1 MTPIDLS
8 PATLNAHGLHRVG
21 GADDAQAH
29 IVFVHGLRSAAF
41 DAWAQDKSDAQTFW
55 PAWLAQDE
63 RLKQRRAAVWTY
75 GYDASPTVY
84 QGKPEALGRTAH
96 TFFQHLEMKGL
107 LGRPVVV
114 VAHSLGGLVTK
125 AMLRKLSDLN
135 HKARTDFHG
144 LVFFGTPHLGSPVK
158 SAVSLLDFAASE
170 LAKVLDFSHPTL
182 VELNDWY
189 RNQWPT
195 DRALVFVE
203 GQPEIANVTIVPT
216 ASASPGQPGQMVFS
230 IPASHT
236 GMCKMSSTSDTPYQ
250 QVVSFVLRSLASP
263 PVVHLAPSEPK
274 VPRRINIPP
283 SIGARFVGRD
293 AELQALHHALQAQG
307 GQDVALSSHALHGM
321 GGYGKTRLVVEYA
334 HRFGDAYSC
343 VLLLNA
349 ESPQSL
355 DADLAALC
363 ERHRLDLGGP
373 HELPKAQDDRVDMA
387 KRWLVHHT
395 GWLLIADNADTSDA
409 ARAVAQLVRDCPQG
423 QVLVTTRLADW
434 GSSFAPLPLQ
444 GLQPAAAKQL
454 LLAQSAPGR
463 QVRPVQD
470 PSDLDAI
477 VTALHGHSLAL
488 TLAAAYIGQRRI
500 SFGQYLSDLRA
511 QSQRPLHWL
520 PQSALAE
527 HDKSVTQSLRL
538 SIDAV
543 GGQARQLLD
552 CLAWLAPEPLP
563 SSLCETPCKGVTDVT
578 DALTELEQHHLV
590 EKADGAPAMHR
601 LLQEVLRG
609 LQADAAPV
617 SGTPVSGLPGW
628 QAALQWTNAAFEGD
642 LDNPDHWPRLVP
654 LALHVDQVLHAVEQ
668 EPVIAPPHADA
679 VARLSNQ
686 CGFLRY
692 SQAQFALAEPLFR
705 RALAID
711 EASYGE
717 NYPTVAIRLNNLAGL
732 LQSTNRLAE
741 AEPLFRRALAI
752 DEASYGEN
760 HPEVAT
766 DLNNLAG
773 LLQSTKRLAEA
784 EPLFQRA
791 LAIDEASYGEN
802 HPTVAIRLNNLAG
815 LLRATNRLAE
825 AEPLFRRA
833 LAIDEASYGENHPT
847 VAIRLNNLAELL
859 WTTNR
864 LAEAEPLYWRA
875 LAIDEAS
882 YGENHP
888 EVATVL
894 NNLASLLQAT
904 KRLAEAE
911 PLYRRA
917 LAIDEASYGEHH
929 PNVAT
934 GLNNLA
940 GLLYATKHL
949 AEAEPLYR
957 RALAIN
963 KASYG
968 ENHPT
973 VAMGLNNLAE
983 LLRATKRLAEA
994 EPLSERHLSIFVDFT
1009 LLTGHEHP
1017 HLRAAVANYFHLLQ
1031 SMTLPADEAR
1041 NKRLTVLSPLQA
1053 DPRFHD
1059 LALSLL
1065 NPTE

>member
-1 MTPIDLS
+1 V
-8 PATLNAHGLHRVG
+8 ATRDFALNADALNAHGLHRVG
-21 GADDAQAH
+21 GADDAHAH

-63 RLKQRRAAVWTY
+63 RLKERRAAIWTY
-75 GYDASPTVY
+75 GYDASPTVF
-84 QGKPEALGRTAH
+84 QGKSEALGATAH
-96 TFFQHLEMKGL
+96 TFFQHLEMNGL
-107 LGRPVVV
+107 LGRPIVV

-158 SAVSLLDFAASE
+158 SAISLLDFAASE

-293 AELQALHHALQAQG
+293 AELQALHDALQAPG

-395 GWLLIADNADTSDA
+395 GWLLIADNADTTDA

-434 GSSFAPLPLQ
+434 GSSFAALPLQ

-463 QVRPVQD
+463 QVRPAQD

-543 GGQARQLLD
+543 GAQARQLLD

-590 EKADGAPAMHR
+590 EVGDGEPAMHR

-609 LQADAAPV
+609 LQADAAQAGAV
-617 SGTPVSGLPGW
+617 SSLPGW
-628 QAALQWTNAAFEGD
+628 QAALHWMNAAFQGEPS
-642 LDNPDHWPRLVP
+642 NFAHWPGLLP
-654 LALHVDQVLHAVEQ
+654 LAPHVAHVIEAVVQ
-668 EPVIAPPHADA
+668 ELAIAPPNADA
-679 VARLSNQ
+679 LAYLCNQ
-686 CGFLRY
+686 SGLLRY
-692 SQAQFALAEPLFR
+692 SQAQFSLAEPLYR
-705 RALAID
+705 RALAIYG
-711 EASYGE
+711 ASYGE
-717 NYPTVAIRLNNLAGL
+717 RHPNVATGLNNLAGL
-732 LQSTNRLAE
+732 LRATNRLAE
-741 AEPLFRRALAI
+741 AEPLYRRALAIYEASYGEHHSTVATGLNNLAALLYATNRMAEAEPLYRRALAI

-760 HPEVAT
+760 HPTVAIR
-766 DLNNLAG
+766 LNNLAG
-773 LLQSTKRLAEA
+773 LLRATNRLAEA
-784 EPLFQRA
+784 EPLYRRA

-859 WTTNR
+859 RTTNR

-911 PLYRRA
+911 PLYWRA

-934 GLNNLA
+934 RLNNLA
-940 GLLYATKHL
+940 GLLQATKHL
-949 AEAEPLYR
+949 AEAEPLS
-957 RALAIN
+957 
-963 KASYG
+963 K
-968 ENHPT
+968 
-973 VAMGLNNLAE
+973 
-983 LLRATKRLAEA
+983 
-994 EPLSERHLSIFVDFT
+994 RHLSIFVDFT
-1009 LLTGHEHP
+1009 LRTGHAHP

-1031 SMTLPADEAR
+1031 AMQLPANAAHE
-1041 NKRLTVLSPLQA
+1041 KLQTVLSPLQA

-1065 NPTE
+1065 PPTE